1 MLDNEP
7 DTFSFEFEMDSVYSS
22 IMLAFDI
29 GNETSWACFDDIVL
43 LEKETV
49 GIQNN
54 LSCSIRIYPNPASD
68 YIKISGT
75 DLINAQLYN
84 LTGMLIK
91 EEVVKNSEIMINTMD
106 LPKGIYIVKVSSL
119 NSETSKKII
128 IQ

>member
-1 MLDNEP
+1 
-7 DTFSFEFEMDSVYSS
+7 
-22 IMLAFDI
+22 MLAFDI